1 MVESYSKDNSVN
13 IAVIDGYRNSRM
25 VTKLGIDEMPV
36 LVELNK
42 GTVAKSTKPVS
53 AADIAAFLG

>member
-1 MVESYSKDNSVN
+1 
-13 IAVIDGYRNSRM
+13 M
-25 VTKLGIDEMPV
+25 VTKLGIEEMPV